1 MRARSA
7 LGTWVWWTLFLMAGD
22 ADSVAERRYRLGA
35 RFRMLVSEFK
45 VNRVV
50 KQ

>member
-7 LGTWVWWTLFLMAGD
+7 LGTWVRWTLFLMAGD
-22 ADSVAERRYRLGA
+22 AVSVAERRYRLGA
-35 RFRMLVSEFK
+35 RFRMLISEFE
-45 VNRVV
+45 VSRVV